1 MSGAE
6 TGQGSSRG
14 QPSLIDLFREEART
28 QAQILSD
35 GLLALERAPRDP
47 VTLEACMRAAH
58 SLKGAARR

>member
-35 GLLALERAPRDP
+35 GLLRTGTRPTRPGDA
-47 VTLEACMRAAH
+47 
-58 SLKGAARR
+58 